1 MGKNKKEDDTFLRKK
16 KRKTKQCYR
25 EDICRW
31 NRGRF
36 SNKVEND
43 QGNRLNKDIKKE
55 NFEKDLMNLTDKNH
69 PITMIPD
76 HSISSNNSFKS
87 HLNTKSFDMIS
98 TL

>member
-1 MGKNKKEDDTFLRKK
+1 MCKNKKEDDTFLRKK
-16 KRKTKQCYR
+16 NRKIKQCYR

-36 SNKVEND
+36 SNKVENY

-55 NFEKDLMNLTDKNH
+55 NFKKDLMNLIDKNP
-69 PITMIPD
+69 PINITPD
-76 HSISSNNSFKS
+76 HSISTNNLFKS

>member
-1 MGKNKKEDDTFLRKK
+1 MCKNKKEDDTFLRKK
-16 KRKTKQCYR
+16 NRKTKQCYR
-25 EDICRW
+25 EEICRW

-36 SNKVEND
+36 SNKVENY

-55 NFEKDLMNLTDKNH
+55 NFKKDLMNLIDKNP
-69 PITMIPD
+69 PINITPD
-76 HSISSNNSFKS
+76 HSISTNNLFKS

>member
-1 MGKNKKEDDTFLRKK
+1 MCKNKKEDDTFLRKK
-16 KRKTKQCYR
+16 NRKTKQCYR

-36 SNKVEND
+36 FNEVENY

-55 NFEKDLMNLTDKNH
+55 NFKKDLMNLIDKNP
-69 PITMIPD
+69 PINITPD
-76 HSISSNNSFKS
+76 HSISTNNLFKS